1 MSFARIPT
9 DALTTMPADTPSDRA
24 TPLSAALGD
33 CSEDAVLGG
42 ALVLRQPRR
51 GHRFGHDAILL
62 AAAVAARAGDRA
74 VEFGAGV
81 GAAGL
86 ALARRVEGLDV
97 TLVELDPALA
107 ALAAENAARNGLA
120 ARVRAVSLDVTAPPA
135 AFAASGLAPASA
147 DHVLMNPPFNA
158 ARNPS
163 PDAARR
169 AAHVAADR
177 TLEQWCDA
185 AAQLLRPAGTVT
197 LIWRAD
203 GLAEVL
209 AALAAD
215 FGAVTVLPIHG
226 KTGSPAIRVVV
237 SASKGSHAPL
247 SLLPGFALA
256 DADGKPTAAAETVL
270 RQCAALPVIVG

>member
-9 DALTTMPADTPSDRA
+9 DALTTMPADTPTDMA

-62 AAAVAARAGDRA
+62 AAAIAARAGERA

-97 TLVELDPALA
+97 TLVERDPGLTV
-107 ALAAENAARNGLA
+107 LAAENAARNGLST
-120 ARVRAVSLDVTAPPA
+120 RVRAVTLDVTAPPA
-135 AFAASGLAPASA
+135 VFADLGLAAGSA

-158 ARNPS
+158 AQNPS
-163 PDAARR
+163 PDAIRR
-169 AAHVAADR
+169 AAHVASGG
-177 TLEQWCDA
+177 TLGQWLA
-185 AAQLLRPAGTVT
+185 AAARLLRAEGAVT

-203 GLAEVL
+203 GLPDVL
-209 AALAAD
+209 TALAAG
-215 FGAVTVLPIHG
+215 FGAIAVLPVHG
-226 KTGSPAIRVVV
+226 KIGAPAIRVVV
-237 SASKGSHAPL
+237 SAVKGSNAPL
-247 SLLPGFALA
+247 TLLPGFVLA

-270 RQCAALPVIVG
+270 RAGGALPLAQS